1 MSHLEI
7 NEVVL
12 RHCNITNNNYQ
23 QDLRVSYTFFPCKSF
38 GEQIDISPKNLKA
51 FKIFKN
57 F

>member
-1 MSHLEI
+1 MSQLEI

-23 QDLRVSYTFFPCKSF
+23 QDSRVSYTFFPSKSF
-38 GEQIDISPKNLKA
+38 GQQLDISPKNLKS

-57 F
+57 V